1 MISPARVAAFET
13 LMAVSS
19 GRIDLGSA
27 LARARGRLT
36 DERDRALAAEITAG
50 TLRWQGAFDHVIA
63 AFANR
68 PLRKLDVEIVQI
80 LRLSLFQLLHLD
92 RVPAAAVVKDAVDLA
107 GKAGKRSASGLVNA
121 VLRRVSR
128 ERERLPLPP
137 RPEGPGGIDAARAY
151 LTTTLSHPE
160 WLASRWLER
169 YGFAHAEAWEQFDNS
184 PAPLTLRVNPFRA
197 TRGEVIAMLSARRIT
212 TEPARHAPDGLIV
225 REGNP
230 VASGLDE
237 DGAFVIQDE
246 ASQLIALYAGA
257 RPGERV
263 LDACAS
269 PGGKT
274 IAMAAAMNGSG
285 HIVASDI
292 RGRRVQ
298 LLART
303 VSRSG
308 APQVGIVQADAAG
321 PLPFGPVFDRVLL
334 DAPCSGLGTLRRDPD
349 VRWRRQPD
357 ELPALADA
365 QLEMLH
371 RVAEVLAP
379 TGVIVYA
386 TCSSEPEEN
395 DDVVD
400 RFVGEQPAFRVLVPP
415 DLHPALAPFVDPDGR
430 FRTLPHRDG
439 LEAFFAAMLV
449 RGKDLR

>member
-27 LARARGRLT
+27 LARARSRLA
-36 DERDRALAAEITAG
+36 DDRDRALAGEIATG
-50 TLRWQGAFDHVIA
+50 TLRWQGAFDYVIA

-68 PLRKLDVEIVQI
+68 PLGKLDVEVLQI

-128 ERERLPLPP
+128 EREQLPLPP
-137 RPEGPGGIDAARAY
+137 RPADGERNEAALAY
-151 LTTTLSHPE
+151 LTTTLSHPG
-160 WLASRWLER
+160 WLAARWLDR
-169 YGFAHAEAWEQFDNS
+169 YGFEAAAAWEQFDNS
-184 PAPLTLRVNPFRA
+184 PAPLTLRVNPFKA
-197 TRGEVIAMLSARRIT
+197 TREKVMAMLSARGIT

-230 VASGLDE
+230 VGLGLEE

-246 ASQLIALYAGA
+246 ASQLVALYAGA

-274 IAMAAAMNGSG
+274 TAMAAAMNGAG
-285 HIVASDI
+285 RVVASDI

-303 VSRSG
+303 VTRSA
-308 APQVGIVQADAAG
+308 APQVSIVQADAAG
-321 PLPFGPVFDRVLL
+321 ALPFGAVFDRVLL
-334 DAPCSGLGTLRRDPD
+334 DAPCSGLGTIRRDPD
-349 VRWRRQPD
+349 VRWRRQPE
-357 ELPALADA
+357 ELPVLAKA
-365 QLEMLH
+365 QAAMLQ
-371 RVAEVLAP
+371 RVGEVLAP
-379 TGVIVYA
+379 GAVLVYA

-395 DDVVD
+395 DEVVD
-400 RFVGEQPAFRVLVPP
+400 RFVAEQPEFRVMTPADP
-415 DLHPALAPFVDPDGR
+415 HPALTPFVGPDGR

-449 RGKDLR
+449 RAKDLR